1 VKSTSV
7 GLINELMNQIL
18 PMILFSR
25 FSRLDNT
32 FMNQNDMVQKFNSPR
47 LIIYSMI
54 CLRAEDYK

>member
-1 VKSTSV
+1 
-7 GLINELMNQIL
+7 MNQIL
-18 PMILFSR
+18 PMILFSH
-25 FSRLDNT
+25 FSRLNNT